1 MLKIL
6 HTADWHLGLRFPSFK
21 EADQPKL
28 TRARLDVVE
37 RIFGVAERHEV
48 DAVLCAG
55 DLFDSPEPAT
65 EWWQGLARCIER
77 AGWSERPLILLPGN
91 HDPLLP
97 GSVWSPAHPFRQ
109 QLPDWVKVVDR
120 DDFSC
125 RLGANAMVLATPCR
139 SRAGDHDPTR
149 YLPKREPGDERLR
162 IGLVHGQ
169 TFDID
174 GHQTNFPIA
183 REAAHERGL
192 DYLALGDTHSF
203 REVDSTVPT
212 VYPGSPEPTKLRE
225 PEAGHVV
232 LALFRRRRR
241 PPIIQKERVGH
252 WTWHEQTCRDLA
264 SLRALASSDKISSW
278 VLRLVLEMNVSLP
291 ELHQVEVLLDQLGGT
306 AATHNRAGVLQL
318 DRSGLTVSASGEED
332 FPAELPAVL
341 KTVVKELQ
349 AARGGDRG
357 EAKLAERALWHLYRL
372 VAEG

>member
-6 HTADWHLGLRFPSFK
+6 HTADWHLGLRFRSFS

-55 DLFDSPEPAT
+55 DLFDSPEPAA

-77 AGWSERPLILLPGN
+77 ADWSERPLILLPGN
-91 HDPLLP
+91 HDPLRP
-97 GSVWSPAHPFRQ
+97 GSVWSPEHPFRQ
-109 QLPDWVKVVDR
+109 QLPEWVKVVDR

-125 RLGANAMVLATPCR
+125 QLGETAVVLATPCR

-149 YLPKREPGDERLR
+149 SLPGREPGDERLR
-162 IGLVHGQ
+162 IGMVHGQ

-183 REAAHERGL
+183 RDAAQERGL

-203 REVDSTVPT
+203 RQVDSTVPT
-212 VYPGSPEPTKLRE
+212 IYPGAPEPTKLRE

-232 LALFRRRRR
+232 LALFRRRGR

-264 SLRALASSDKISSW
+264 TLSALASSDKISSW
-278 VLRLVLEMNVSLP
+278 VLRLVLEMSVSLP

-318 DRSGLTVSASGEED
+318 DRSGLTVGAAGEED
-332 FPAELPAVL
+332 FPEELPPVL
-341 KTVVKELQ
+341 KTVVRKLQ
-349 AARGGDRG
+349 TAREGDQ
-357 EAKLAERALWHLYRL
+357 AKLAERALWHLYRL
-372 VAEG
+372 VTEG